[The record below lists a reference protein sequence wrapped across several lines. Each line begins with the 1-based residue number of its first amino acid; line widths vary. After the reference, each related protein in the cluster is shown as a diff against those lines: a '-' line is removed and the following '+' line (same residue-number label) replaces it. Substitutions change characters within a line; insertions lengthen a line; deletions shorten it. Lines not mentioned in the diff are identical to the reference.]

1 MKTKH
6 SISVKSNLD
15 ADLFLATEALCTK
28 RHVSQS
34 GLIRD
39 LLIREI
45 ELDSKPCPV
54 SVASTRYV
62 DHSRSRIHRNRPK
75 VVRKRSQELPARSR
89 PPVAFHTR
97 Q

>member
-6 SISVKSNLD
+6 EFSVKSNLD
-15 ADLFLATEALCTK
+15 ADLFIAMEALRIK

-45 ELDSKPCPV
+45 QIDSTPCAVPIA
-54 SVASTRYV
+54 ASRYV
-62 DHSRSRIHRNRPK
+62 DHRRTSVYRDRPK
-75 VVRKRSQELPARSR
+75 VVRKRAQGLPARSR